1 MLLIHKHVLK
11 EYFKRSSRCFAFF
24 LLSLF
29 ALPLSVFA
37 ATLSLEP
44 ASGEYGPGDMFIV
57 TVRLDTPINECV
69 NAASVELFYPKDWV
83 RPTAISK
90 GESLFSL
97 WVEEPN
103 INEER
108 GLITFSGGIPAG
120 YCGRVQGDPGKTN
133 ILLRIVFTL
142 PGNMIGGKV
151 TSVPEP
157 LVFSFGEGSRV
168 LANDG
173 MGTNMPL
180 QLEST
185 TLTRLLVSPGIRNEW
200 VDIVRADDI
209 PPDEFTVTI
218 ERDPNIL
225 EGKYFL
231 AFTTVDKQSG
241 IEHFAVREDDPERLG
256 FVRGAPKPAEF
267 VRSPSLYYYELSDQE
282 LKSRITVRAVDK
294 ARNYTD
300 KVLPPTR
307 GDYSRM
313 TMNEQVSR
321 AESLPWMITGGV
333 FLFTL
338 LCVGAFLFIR
348 SRRRVAKPVASPS
361 SREPVND
368 DHAE

>member
-1 MLLIHKHVLK
+1 MLLMSKHVLK
-11 EYFKRSSRCFAFF
+11 EYLKNSSRYFALFLLSCFAF
-24 LLSLF
+24 
-29 ALPLSVFA
+29 PLSVFA

-44 ASGEYGPGDMFIV
+44 GSGEYGPGDMFIM
-57 TVRLDTPINECV
+57 TVRLDTPVNECV

-103 INEER
+103 TNEER
-108 GLITFSGGIPAG
+108 GIITFAGGIPAG

-133 ILLRIVFTL
+133 ILLRIVFTV

-151 TSVPEP
+151 TSTPEP

-173 MGTNMPL
+173 MGTSLPL
-180 QLEST
+180 AFEGT

-209 PPDEFTVTI
+209 PPDEFAVTI
-218 ERDPNIL
+218 EHDPNIL
-225 EGKYFL
+225 GGKYFL

-241 IEHFAVREDDPERLG
+241 IEHFAIREDDPERLG

-282 LKSRITVRAVDK
+282 LKSRITVRAVDN

-300 KVLPPTR
+300 KVLPPSH
-307 GDYSRM
+307 GDYSRL
-313 TMNEQVSR
+313 TMSEQVSR
-321 AESLPWMITGGV
+321 AKSLPWVIAGGA
-333 FLFTL
+333 TL
-338 LCVGAFLFIR
+338 LVVLLVAALLFIR
-348 SRRRVAKPVASPS
+348 SRRTAKRTASS
-361 SREPVND
+361 SHDLTD
-368 DHAE
+368 DHHEE

>member
-1 MLLIHKHVLK
+1 MYTHRLG
-11 EYFKRSSRCFAFF
+11 ECWKRSSRYFAFF
-24 LLSLF
+24 LVSLF

-44 ASGEYGPGDMFIV
+44 ASGDYGPGDMFIV
-57 TVRLDTPINECV
+57 TVRLDTPINECM

-103 INEER
+103 IDEER
-108 GLITFSGGIPAG
+108 GLITFAGGIPAG

-133 ILLRIVFTL
+133 ILLRVVFTI
-142 PGNMIGGKV
+142 PGNMIGGRV
-151 TSVPEP
+151 TSTPEP

-173 MGTNMPL
+173 MGTNMS
-180 QLEST
+180 LELKGT

-225 EGKYFL
+225 GGKYFL

-256 FVRGAPKPAEF
+256 FLRGVPKPAEF

-282 LKSRITVRAVDK
+282 LKSRITVRAVDN

-300 KVLPPTR
+300 KVLAPIH
-307 GDYSRM
+307 GDYSRL
-313 TMNEQVSR
+313 TMSEQVSR
-321 AESLPWMITGGV
+321 AKDLPWMIVGGV
-333 FLFTL
+333 IL
-338 LCVGAFLFIR
+338 LVVLLAGVLIVIR
-348 SRRRVAKPVASPS
+348 LRRNAKRIASPS
-361 SREPVND
+361 RDLTD
-368 DHAE
+368 DHHEA